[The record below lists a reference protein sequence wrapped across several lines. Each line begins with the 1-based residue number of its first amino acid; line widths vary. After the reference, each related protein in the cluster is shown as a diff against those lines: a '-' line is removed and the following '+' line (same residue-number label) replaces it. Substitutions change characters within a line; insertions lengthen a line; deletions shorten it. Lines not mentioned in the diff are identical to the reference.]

1 MTFSTKSKWQWFL
14 LLVIPLLL
22 IVGYVYAVKP
32 VKEEQAEAQKELQS
46 KRKELQTLQNKLEGN
61 QSFGGKDRVLLDQL
75 RAGVPE
81 APSVEE
87 LIRDFRMLES
97 VSGLKMDS
105 YNIQVSNAVA
115 AGSSNA
121 GQPQQPAWSTLA
133 LPVKMTATVKGGYP
147 QMYRL
152 LSELKTSK
160 RIIHVESIQFSAPIS
175 YPVKLNAPNPEISS
189 TITFVAYYAP
199 GLSQFYK
206 QPIPTD
212 YVKPEGKPG
221 PM

>member
-1 MTFSTKSKWQWFL
+1 MALSSKSKWQWFL

-22 IVGYVYAVKP
+22 VVSYVYAVKP
-32 VKEEQAEAQKELQS
+32 VKEERAEADQVLQS
-46 KRKELQTLQNKLEGN
+46 KRKELHSLQTRLEGN
-61 QSFGGKDRVLLDQL
+61 HSLGGKDRVLLDQV

-81 APSVEE
+81 APYVEE
-87 LIRDFRMLES
+87 LIRDFRMLEA

-105 YNIQVSNAVA
+105 YNIQVSQEVA
-115 AGSSNA
+115 AGASNA

-147 QMYRL
+147 QIYRL
-152 LSELKTSK
+152 LNELKTQR

-175 YPVKLNAPNPEISS
+175 YPVKLNAPNPQISS

-199 GLSQFYK
+199 GMSQFYK

-212 YVKPEGKPG
+212 YAQPEGKPG